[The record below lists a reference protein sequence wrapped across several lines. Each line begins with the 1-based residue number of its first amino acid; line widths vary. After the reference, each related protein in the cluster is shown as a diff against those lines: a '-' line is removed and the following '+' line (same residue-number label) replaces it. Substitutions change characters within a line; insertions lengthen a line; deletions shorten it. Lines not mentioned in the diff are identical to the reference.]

1 MRSDEYAFT
10 KRRGVSSRRAEIL
23 ELSGR
28 ALIVFGAA
36 FATTQVASGS
46 RVVWSLLFAAIWLVS
61 IQAGFA
67 ANATELLALG
77 DQVAVTRGVILGLVS
92 VSAVSAWR
100 RAPQSTRGGCSSVRL
115 SCWFSFWPGS
125 RSSAG

>member
-1 MRSDEYAFT
+1 MRSDEYTFT
-10 KRRGVSSRRAEIL
+10 KRRGVSSRRARIL

-77 DQVAVTRGVILGLVS
+77 APVAVTRGVILGSS
-92 VSAVSAWR
+92 VSR
-100 RAPQSTRGGCSSVRL
+100 RYPPGGGRRRSTRRGCSSVRP
-115 SCWFSFWPGS
+115 SSWFWFWPGS
-125 RSSAG
+125 